1 MTGES
6 VLASTSVVVFSLVA
20 LYCVLR
26 LAYSV
31 CPRRPRASAMS
42 GERACDVAHA
52 VMAAAMALMFS
63 SAAGLIAPA
72 GGVVVFALMGVWFAA
87 KMVHDGAGSRVGA
100 PRGRECGHST
110 YNFHLV
116 AASVAMIFMYTSH
129 QALGDDS
136 SAVHAGGV
144 GAAAAGSDAH
154 HSLPLAVI
162 VGWLLALYFVVA
174 AASLGFRVDDPE
186 PIGAGPDPPTPP
198 SPSSPSPPRFTSH
211 RHAARHGTTRHG
223 TARHGP
229 APTRARVGRWLVS
242 PTWALGCEVIMSTG
256 MALMLFAAL

>member
-31 CPRRPRASAMS
+31 CPRRSRAPAMS

-72 GGVVVFALMGVWFAA
+72 GGVVVFALMGAWFAA
-87 KMVHDGAGSRVGA
+87 KMLHHGAGSRVGA
-100 PRGRECGHST
+100 SRGRECRHST

-129 QALGDDS
+129 QALGDDTPT
-136 SAVHAGGV
+136 VHAGGV

-186 PIGAGPDPPTPP
+186 PIGAGPT
-198 SPSSPSPPRFTSH
+198 SPSPPSSPRFTSH

-223 TARHGP
+223 TAGRGP

>member
-31 CPRRPRASAMS
+31 CPRRSRSPAVS
-42 GERACDVAHA
+42 GERACDLAHA

-72 GGVVVFALMGVWFAA
+72 GGVAVFALMGMWFAA
-87 KMVHDGAGSRVGA
+87 KMVHDGAASRVGA
-100 PRGRECGHST
+100 SQGRECGHST

-129 QALGDDS
+129 QALGDDAS
-136 SAVHAGGV
+136 TVHAGGV
-144 GAAAAGSDAH
+144 GAAVAGSDAH

-186 PIGAGPDPPTPP
+186 PIGAGSAPPPPP
-198 SPSSPSPPRFTSH
+198 SPPSPPRFTSH
-211 RHAARHGTTRHG
+211 RHTARHGP
-223 TARHGP
+223 ARHGP